1 MREGVSGFPLNHADQ
16 RTDMNRAADTG
27 HRLKLGVFG
36 LQAVEFEKVKAE
48 LGVLLLQLLVLLS
61 EGTDRREEFSAGREG
76 VNSPLRH
83 RFRGT
88 DHIGCDALSECFQG
102 LHLSVDQHENDGKA
116 GKDGQPHSR
125 GKALSEEGRRAVIH
139 GKCN

>member
-1 MREGVSGFPLNHADQ
+1 MSIGLVLALIGAVCATIFAGIGSAWGVGIAGQ
-16 RTDMNRAADTG
+16 AAA
-27 HRLKLGVFG
+27 GVVSEDPEQF
-36 LQAVEFEKVKAE
+36 AK
-48 LGVLLLQLLVLLS
+48 VLLLQLLVLLS

-116 GKDGQPHSR
+116 GKDGQPQSR